1 MTVRV
6 ICNGEGHMD
15 SVKRHNPGTL
25 ALHLGMILII
35 LLLLPACA
43 VDINRVPFHTRGYAL
58 PPLETIAAENSDALA
73 WYRENEW
80 QFNKEDKSRPPETCL
95 CLSGGGIRSA
105 AFSMGVFKALHEKG
119 ILEKIDIISGVSGG
133 SYALSWYYL
142 RQYGENRKMQDEL
155 FSRPYQDE
163 LYSKSRMFTLTDMG
177 FSELGNIIL
186 LPVNFLFNQV
196 FSFNFD
202 TTVVRR
208 NYESAIRRTFH
219 HGKDLSFPEALELIK
234 KNDLPYFIINT
245 SAAIDYGPS
254 YLGSKLANRVFEFTP
269 LRFGSDGFGYSDEF
283 PVTVGR
289 AVAISAAGVDLASM
303 TPGHIESALASS
315 LNIDLGYHINN
326 FNNTSPI
333 HYLKRIIPFYSLF
346 SHYDKKGTHIYLT
359 DGGHVE
365 NLALYPLVRRLCGKI
380 IVVDATFDP
389 DYQFAD
395 YHKVKNGLQSEMQVE
410 FEIKE
415 IDQLIHEA
423 ELAERNKI
431 FHVSYGNDFSRRP
444 ETPTRR
450 SGFDS
455 SAPILHGSISYFP
468 VKMTDN
474 TIEQRKIEVTYIK
487 MSIDDG
493 KFYGFPTNDPMAEVY
508 REARRYYGDQL
519 VQYYLE
525 SKLNNNCGEL
535 IFGCEFPQYTT
546 YDQDYTSEQFEAYV
560 NLGFHIVRNELSDD
574 LTPEKMVVAR
584 SHKPLTSSHPF

>member
-1 MTVRV
+1 LLYPCGRKD
-6 ICNGEGHMD
+6 NLHREGHMD
-15 SVKRHNPGTL
+15 SVRRHNPGNL
-25 ALHLGMILII
+25 ALHLGTILII
-35 LLLLPACA
+35 IHLLPACA

-58 PPLETIAAENSDALA
+58 PRLETIAAENGEALA

-80 QFNKEDKSRPPETCL
+80 QFNKADKTRPPETCL

-105 AFSMGVFKALHEKG
+105 AFSIGVFKGLHEKG

-142 RQYGENRKMQDEL
+142 QQYGENEKIRDEL
-155 FSRPYQDE
+155 FSSPYEEE
-163 LYSKSRMFTLTDMG
+163 LLARSRMFTLADMG

-196 FSFNFD
+196 FSFNLD

-208 NYESAIRRTFH
+208 NYENAIRRTFH
-219 HGKDLSFPEALELIK
+219 HDKDLSFPEALDLIK

-254 YLGSKLANRVFEFTP
+254 YHGSKLANRVFEFTP
-269 LRFGSDGFGYSDEF
+269 LRFGSDGFGYSNDF

-303 TPGHIESALASS
+303 TPGHIESTLASS

-326 FNNTSPI
+326 FNNRSPM
-333 HYLKRIIPFYSLF
+333 HYLKRIVPFYSLF

-365 NLALYPLVRRLCGKI
+365 NLALYSLVRRLCGRI

-389 DYQFAD
+389 NYHFED
-395 YHKVKNGLQSEMQVE
+395 YHKVKNGLRSEMQVE
-410 FEIKE
+410 FQIKQ
-415 IDQLIHEA
+415 IDQLVHEA

-431 FHVSYGNDFSRRP
+431 LNVSYGNDFSPSP
-444 ETPTRR
+444 ETPSGR
-450 SGFDS
+450 SHFDF
-455 SAPILHGSISYFP
+455 SAPVLHGSISFFP
-468 VKMTDN
+468 IKTADN

-493 KFYGFPTNDPMAEVY
+493 KFYGFPTNNPMAEIY
-508 REARRYYGDQL
+508 KEARRYYGDQL
-519 VQYYLE
+519 VRYYLE
-525 SKLNNNCGEL
+525 GKLNNNCGEL
-535 IFGCEFPQYTT
+535 IFGCAFPQYTT
-546 YDQDYTSEQFEAYV
+546 YDQDYTPEQFEAYV
-560 NLGFHIVRNELSDD
+560 NLGYHIVRNEL
-574 LTPEKMVVAR
+574 PEAASEKIFVAR
-584 SHKPLTSSHPF
+584 SH